1 MIHIKFTEE
10 NLKRHLNAFPYVGE
24 SHTAF
29 LGKRIHTVRGEQA
42 GEIGDVF
49 FIEGAGKFVLVA
61 VCPYEPEEFDRLI
74 SNEWS
79 FEGFVSE
86 TEFKREIYRI
96 YGEEPKPYYS
106 HNFLKLNG
114 DD

>member
-1 MIHIKFTEE
+1 MKQIKFTEE

-24 SHTAF
+24 AHKAF
-29 LGKRIHTVRGEQA
+29 VGSRIHTIRDEQI

-49 FIEGAGKFVLVA
+49 FIEGAGKFVLTA
-61 VCPYEPEEFDRLI
+61 VFPYGPEEFKHMIR
-74 SNEWS
+74 SAWK

-86 TEFKREIYRI
+86 SEFRNEIHRI
-96 YGEEPKPYYS
+96 YGEEPKTYYS
-106 HNFLKLNG
+106 HNLLKLNG